1 MIIYCIKKFKD
12 YYFSKIDENLEKEA
26 IKLFNKEEKE
36 IYFSMDY
43 YDRWH
48 GLKVYEKLKRKTSD
62 KTYLKFS
69 ILHDCGKGRA
79 NFLLRILHKLGFS
92 TKLKYHAKLGALK
105 LENIDK
111 KVSELILHHHDKKTK
126 GLLKIFQD
134 IDDRS

>member
-1 MIIYCIKKFKD
+1 MIKYCIKKFND

-26 IKLFNKEEKE
+26 ISLMCEQEKE

-48 GLKVYEKLKRKTSD
+48 GLKVYSEFKNITSD

-69 ILHDCGKGRA
+69 ILHDCGKEKATFFIRV
-79 NFLLRILHKLGFS
+79 LHKLGFS
-92 TKLKYHAKLGALK
+92 TKIKRHAELGALK
-105 LENIDK
+105 LKNIDK
-111 KVSELILHHHDKKTK
+111 KVSELILHHHDKNTK